1 MTRVEIA
8 LRNIAGTEAALG
20 WAGSHTLVVD
30 RAEGRAGGRG
40 LGFNGAELLALA
52 IGGCLANDLRYTA
65 DDLGVRIE
73 AIAIDVAL
81 TLEGDPLLATAAE
94 VRVSAEGPDPQAIA
108 EAIARARA
116 ESTVA
121 NSIARGLPVAFVS
134 V

>member
-52 IGGCLANDLRYTA
+52 IGGCLANDLRYVAT
-65 DDLGVRIE
+65 DLGARIE

-121 NSIARGLPVAFVS
+121 NSIARGLPVAIVS

>member
-52 IGGCLANDLRYTA
+52 IGGCLANDLRYVAT
-65 DDLGVRIE
+65 DLGARIE

-121 NSIARGLPVAFVS
+121 NSIARGLSVSFVS
-134 V
+134 S

>member
-52 IGGCLANDLRYTA
+52 IGGCLANDLRYVAT
-65 DDLGVRIE
+65 DLGARIE

-108 EAIARARA
+108 EAIACARA